1 MERRRKTHQK
11 TNSSSLHRDKGLGL
25 GLELKRLILSKLSWF
40 SRHSSQVL
48 IKIPLFTV
56 ILMASP
62 LYADSQKH
70 RICICISFSIAS
82 SSLNFSLICQEMST
96 SKVFSHFLMPLAVK
110 RLNNLPIM
118 EVKYSLLKMH
128 VSLNGMP
135 FGSLQTLTTPSQS
148 LGTQNGLGWPAA
160 WSYFLSY

>member
-1 MERRRKTHQK
+1 MEKRRKTHQK
-11 TNSSSLHRDKGLGL
+11 TNSSSPHRDKEPGL
-25 GLELKRLILSKLSWF
+25 GLELKGPILSRLGWF

-62 LYADSQKH
+62 LYADRQKR
-70 RICICISFSIAS
+70 RIFICISLSIAS

-96 SKVFSHFLMPLAVK
+96 SKVFSDFLMPLAVK

-118 EVKYSLLKMH
+118 EVKYRLLKMH

-135 FGSLQTLTTPSQS
+135 FGSLQTLTTLSQN
-148 LGTQNGLGWPAA
+148 LGA
-160 WSYFLSY
+160 